1 MLQAW
6 LRNSPAVHHEPCH
19 HAVYRHIWGL
29 VALEAPNHQVV
40 QLCLLLSPWLLADD
54 DMLAGCW
61 SARYLAAV
69 PGTIRVT
76 LPGHR
81 VNIQVWRTL
90 WMDQVHG
97 TTVPVP

>member
-54 DMLAGCW
+54 DMLASCW
-61 SARYLAAV
+61 SARYPGSWQQYLV
-69 PGTIRVT
+69 PSVLLYRGTELIFKS
-76 LPGHR
+76 GG
-81 VNIQVWRTL
+81 
-90 WMDQVHG
+90 HG